1 MHVCTTGDGMTRT
14 AYLRQHFLAVSDA
27 LSPETRKA
35 VLRHYDERIAAEW
48 LACRYFMQEAWG
60 WN

>member
-1 MHVCTTGDGMTRT
+1 MTRT

-48 LACRYFMQEAWG
+48 LATRYFMQEAWG